1 MTSNDM
7 EYLTIALP
15 KGKLF
20 SLSSDLLAKV
30 GYTAEGLTEK
40 SRKLVIVNEEK
51 KIKMEIFIILMGI
64 GIMQQNAFKK
74 Q

>member
-20 SLSSDLLAKV
+20 SKKRTELIEIPNEISS
-30 GYTAEGLTEK
+30 
-40 SRKLVIVNEEK
+40 
-51 KIKMEIFIILMGI
+51 IFAQL
-64 GIMQQNAFKK
+64 FRLEVV
-74 Q
+74 